1 MLYESNV
8 HLYTIPTLEI
18 PHCLKCIVHQLV
30 DVIPYDDK
38 LFLVLISEEN
48 EDSLV
53 IIQQVHGGIKP
64 NYAAVT
70 NEQLYAVANLY
81 FQRKG
86 VM

>member
-18 PHCLKCIVHQLV
+18 PHRLKCVVHQLV
-30 DVIPYDDK
+30 DAIPYDGK
-38 LFLVLISEEN
+38 LFLVLISEQN

-53 IIQQVHGGIKP
+53 VIQQVHGGIKP

-70 NEQLYAVANLY
+70 DEQLYAVANLY